1 MRQEPPRGG
10 KVTGRYVDQPDKG
23 DVVDQV
29 TPAPGMTMRL
39 FFTVCSSLGNMA
51 SGFPDHDPGPGH

>member
-29 TPAPGMTMRL
+29 TPAPGETTPL
-39 FFTVCSSLGNMA
+39 FFVLV
-51 SGFPDHDPGPGH
+51 PW